1 MAAGGSARRYA
12 QAVFQ
17 IATENKEVDKWRSE
31 LGTIAATL
39 TDPEL
44 RPILED
50 PKIRLHDKASLTAK
64 CLSGLSQ
71 LALNLANL
79 LVSKQ
84 ALGIVE
90 RIAAE
95 FNRMADAH
103 EGIEH
108 ATVTTAV
115 DLDDSDR
122 QRLTSHLSTLT
133 GKRVTLETEVDPDI
147 IGGFVARIGDKLLD
161 GSTRARLEALK
172 KKLMEAA

>member
-31 LGTIAATL
+31 LGTIAETL

-64 CLSGLSQ
+64 CLPGLSQ
-71 LALNLANL
+71 LAINLAKL

-90 RIAAE
+90 QIAAQ

-122 QRLTSHLSTLT
+122 ERLASHLSTLT